1 MDRRLL
7 LSSERTMPPDVDPS
21 PVIATPSPE
30 PSKLI
35 YPLPRPPLASYRTGG
50 RHFGATR
57 SGGRRKHAACD
68 LLAPVGTPVRAIA
81 DGQVIQPSYY
91 FYSGTNAIEVVHPG
105 VGVVRYGE
113 MSTKKVS
120 ALRAGDRVR
129 AGDVVGYVGLLD
141 YGASMLHFELYSGK
155 ASGALTNGSSPFNRR
170 SDLLNPSDLI
180 DKLYRLTFG

>member
-7 LSSERTMPPDVDPS
+7 LSWERTMPPDVDPS

-35 YPLPRPPLASYRTGG
+35 YPLPRPPVASYRTGG

-68 LLAPVGTPVRAIA
+68 LLAPVNTPVRAIA
-81 DGQVIQPSYY
+81 DGRVIRASYY
-91 FYSGTNAIEVVHPG
+91 FYENTNAIEVHHPG
-105 VGVVRYGE
+105 IGVVRYGE
-113 MSTKKVS
+113 LSMKKIVP
-120 ALRAGDRVR
+120 LRAGDRV
-129 AGDVVGYVGLLD
+129 AVGDLVGYVGLLS

-155 ASGALTNGSSPFNRR
+155 ASGDLTNGSSPFQRR

>member
-1 MDRRLL
+1 MARRLL
-7 LSSERTMPPDVDPS
+7 LSCERTMPPDVDPS
-21 PVIATPSPE
+21 PAIAIPSSE

-35 YPLPRPPLASYRTGG
+35 YPLPRPPVASYRTGG

-68 LLAPVGTPVRAIA
+68 LLAPVNTPVRAIA
-81 DGQVIQPSYY
+81 DGRVITPSYY
-91 FYSGTNAIEVVHPG
+91 FYENTNAIEVLHPG
-105 VGVVRYGE
+105 IGVVRYGE
-113 MSTKKVS
+113 LSMKKIVP
-120 ALRAGDRVR
+120 LRAGDRVA
-129 AGDVVGYVGLLD
+129 AGELVGYVGLLS

-155 ASGALTNGSSPFNRR
+155 ASGKLTNGSSPFNRR